1 MVLTL
6 LGRGGGLNQPA
17 LFSNVHFSRNKGF
30 WRAHSRN
37 KSITGRQDFLEE
49 IANSEFKKPTTISSS
64 DEDGQPPVKLVKIG
78 DLDSAAQVIEGAK
91 STIMILN
98 EEVRKAKQEVNTQKG
113 LRAKDLDKYTKE
125 VERKKEEDRRKEERH
140 QKDKNLYL
148 KEISWWKE
156 NSIKKSDF
164 LKGLEKL
171 KEKAP
176 GKSKV

>member
-1 MVLTL
+1 M
-6 LGRGGGLNQPA
+6 
-17 LFSNVHFSRNKGF
+17 
-30 WRAHSRN
+30 
-37 KSITGRQDFLEE
+37 
-49 IANSEFKKPTTISSS
+49 SSS

-176 GKSKV
+176 LVQGRVKCDYCELEMNSDSLERHKLYNCQKLKRVNNEDIEPAV